1 VPQAGGG
8 SVPTRTTRSARAAQ
22 PARPMIAPSVA
33 SRPQRGFACYKHRL
47 FQSTSHFGRQR
58 MLRISDTPLDEYYA
72 GFEFC
77 DVTDRPG
84 SRLSLM

>member
-1 VPQAGGG
+1 
-8 SVPTRTTRSARAAQ
+8 
-22 PARPMIAPSVA
+22 MIAPSVA
-33 SRPQRGFACYKHRL
+33 SRPQRGFACNKHRL

-72 GFEFC
+72 RLAGFEFC